1 MNDPIFNDPF
11 QNGWMT
17 HSVPTSSYNQSMAG
31 YSPPRSSVIPDRTE
45 PKRGIAGRIVGS
57 ESEIMPGEVPMTG
70 EWALFPLSDGTKIFA
85 KKWTSMGTIETM
97 IFTNGE
103 CKEQPDALTIIN
115 QRLDRLEAISKNHK
129 PYYKNKPKKE
139 VPNNAT

>member
-1 MNDPIFNDPF
+1 MNEPF
-11 QNGWMT
+11 FSNPNQNGWTNNFM
-17 HSVPTSSYNQSMAG
+17 PTPNYNQSMVG
-31 YSPPRSSVIPDRTE
+31 YSPPRSSIIPERIE

-70 EWALFPLSDGTKIFA
+70 ELALFPLSDGTKIFA
-85 KKWTSMGTIETM
+85 KKWTAMGTIETL
-97 IFTNGE
+97 IFTNGN
-103 CKEQPDALTIIN
+103 CKDQPDVLTVIN

-139 VPNNAT
+139 ENNNAT

>member
-1 MNDPIFNDPF
+1 MNETFGAQPF
-11 QNGWMT
+11 QNGWPNYST
-17 HSVPTSSYNQSMAG
+17 PTLSCNQSMTG
-31 YSPPRSSVIPDRTE
+31 YRYPSYTAPERTE
-45 PKRGIAGRIVGS
+45 PKHGMAGRTVNS
-57 ESEIMPGEVPMTG
+57 ETDIMPGEVPMTG

-103 CKEQPDALTIIN
+103 CKEQPDALAIIN